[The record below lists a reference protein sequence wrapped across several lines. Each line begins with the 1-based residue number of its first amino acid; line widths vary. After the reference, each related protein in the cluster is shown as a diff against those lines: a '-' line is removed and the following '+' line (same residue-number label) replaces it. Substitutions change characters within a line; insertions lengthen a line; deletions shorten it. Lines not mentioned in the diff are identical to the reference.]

1 MSDIDRLTKD
11 MAEMRLIMSHMIGS
25 MISIRGALLQTILS
39 LPEEHKIKALEE
51 LRESN
56 EPLNEAIAGF
66 KRMGPR

>member
-11 MAEMRLIMSHMIGS
+11 MAEMKLIMSHMMGS